1 MKQMKDKI
9 FVDTNVLLYLL
20 SNDLEK
26 KSIAKDILKSNN
38 HISIQ
43 VLNEFSNV
51 SLRKFQLSI
60 DDTRELIQKI
70 SEKTIVFDFNE
81 NTILYALDLKNIYQ
95 YQFYDCLII
104 ATALENNCNILYSE
118 DMQHNQVI
126 EDKLKIINPFEKL
139 KKT

>member
-1 MKQMKDKI
+1 MPDKF

-26 KSIAKDILKSNN
+26 KSIAKEILKSNH

-51 SLRKFQLSI
+51 SLKKFQLSLNE
-60 DDTRELIQKI
+60 TREAIKKI
-70 SEKTIVFDFNE
+70 SEKTIVFGFND
-81 NTILYALDLKNIYQ
+81 NTILYALDLKDIYK

-104 ATALENNCNILYSE
+104 ATALENNCTILYSE
-118 DMQHNQVI
+118 DMQHNQLI
-126 EDKLKIINPFEKL
+126 ENKLTIINPFMK
-139 KKT
+139 